1 MQLKHTVVPG
11 AVVQRALHVRFAFW
25 RVAVAHVL
33 FGSTVV
39 RTRALVRCKSH
50 IPFFFFFLFF
60 FFLFFFFS
68 FFFFFFFFFGFVDC
82 IPKEKKEKKEK
93 KKRKKRKKKKKE

>member
-1 MQLKHTVVPG
+1 
-11 AVVQRALHVRFAFW
+11 VRFAFW

-50 IPFFFFFLFF
+50 ILFF
-60 FFLFFFFS
+60 FSFFS

-82 IPKEKKEKKEK
+82 IPKEKKKTKEKKEK
-93 KKRKKRKKKKKE
+93 KKKGSDLVPESTKENVH